1 MRTDNEIERD
11 VKDELRWDPQ
21 INDSDIATSVKQ
33 GVVTLAGFVKGW
45 SDKYEAEKAA
55 KRVAGVRGIANDL
68 EVRLP
73 SSDERPDPDIAREA
87 VSAIKS
93 QLWQAADEIRVIV
106 KNGWLT
112 LEGNAEWQFQ
122 KSRAE
127 IAVRRLKGVRSVTNS
142 IVVKP
147 RIEPSE
153 IKRKIEEAFK
163 RSAEIDANRITVE
176 GADSG
181 VILKGT
187 VRSWSEREEAEHQA
201 WAAPGVRRV
210 ENRIVVNP

>member
-11 VKDELRWDPQ
+11 VKDELRWDPE
-21 INDSDIATSVKQ
+21 IDDSDIATSVRQ
-33 GVVTLAGFVKGW
+33 GVVTLAGFVKSW
-45 SDKYEAEKAA
+45 SDKYEAEAA
-55 KRVAGVRGIANDL
+55 VKRVAGVRGIANDL

-73 SSDERPDPDIAREA
+73 TSDQRPDPDIAREA
-87 VSAIKS
+87 VAAIKT
-93 QLWQAADEIRVIV
+93 QLYQVADDIRVVV

-112 LEGNAEWQFQ
+112 LEGNVEWQFQ

-127 IAVRRLKGVRSVTNS
+127 AAVRRLKGVRSVTNS
-142 IVVKP
+142 IAVKP
-147 RIEPSE
+147 RIAPSE

-163 RSAEIDANRITVE
+163 RSAEIDADRITVE
-176 GADSG
+176 ASDSE

-187 VRSWSEREEAEHQA
+187 VRSWAERQEAEHAA

-210 ENRIVVNP
+210 ENRIEVNP